1 MLIREI
7 RREALSRH
15 AGDDPPMNVSDRIS
29 GVFAS
34 PIRKLSPY
42 AAAAKA
48 AGKKVYHLNIGQP
61 DIGTPP
67 AFIEAVRAFDEKV
80 IAYGD
85 SRGDAHLL
93 EAIRRY
99 YHGWGMDFDTEEIT
113 ITSGG
118 SEALLIAMMG
128 VCDPGDEILVFE
140 PFYANYQSLADALNI
155 NMTAVT
161 TKVENGYAVP
171 GEAAVKAAI
180 TPRTKAII
188 VTNPGNPTG
197 RVLTSDEMD
206 LIARVV
212 KRHDLALIV
221 DEVYREFVYGASF
234 RSFGTVPG
242 IEDNLILVDSL
253 SKRYSAC
260 GARIGALLSHS
271 KDFNAQIMKYCEA
284 RLCCPELEQ
293 IGAAALYS
301 TPASYLAEVNKEYRN
316 RRDTLE
322 KALSKLPDVT
332 FSSPQGAFYTMIKM
346 PVDSAE
352 KFAVWML
359 EQFDFHGE
367 TVMIAPGDGF
377 YLTPGLGRDEARLA
391 YVLNCADLG
400 RAIAILGE
408 GLKAYPG
415 AKIPA

>member
-1 MLIREI
+1 MK
-7 RREALSRH
+7 
-15 AGDDPPMNVSDRIS
+15 VSDRIS

-61 DIGTPP
+61 DIQTPP
-67 AFIEAVRAFDEKV
+67 AFLEAIRDFDDKV

-85 SRGDAHLL
+85 SRGDAQLL
-93 EAIRRY
+93 KAVRSY
-99 YHGWGMDFDTEEIT
+99 YHDWGMDFDIDEIT

-118 SEALLIAMMG
+118 SEALLIAMMA

-140 PFYANYQSLADALNI
+140 PFYANYLSFADVLNV
-155 NMTAVT
+155 NMKAVT
-161 TKVENGYAVP
+161 TKAENGYALS
-171 GEAAVKAAI
+171 GEAAVETVI
-180 TPRTKAII
+180 TPRTKAMI

-206 LIARVV
+206 LIARVAR
-212 KRHDLALIV
+212 RHDLALIV
-221 DEVYREFVYGASF
+221 DEVYREFVYGVPF
-234 RSFGTVPG
+234 RSFGVVPG
-242 IEDNLILVDSL
+242 LEDNLILVDSL

-260 GARIGALLSHS
+260 GARIGALLSHNAE
-271 KDFNAQIMKYCEA
+271 FNAQIMKYCQA

-301 TPASYLAEVNKEYRN
+301 TPKSYLADVNAEYRR

-322 KALSKLPDVT
+322 KALSRLPNVT
-332 FSSPQGAFYTMIKM
+332 FSSPQGAFYTMIKL

-352 KFAVWML
+352 KFAIWML
-359 EQFDFHGE
+359 EQFDSHGE

-377 YLTPGLGRDEARLA
+377 YLTPGLGKDEARLA
-391 YVLNCADLG
+391 YVLNCADLE
-400 RAIAILGE
+400 RAIAIIGE

-415 AKIPA
+415 TKIPA

>member
-1 MLIREI
+1 
-7 RREALSRH
+7 
-15 AGDDPPMNVSDRIS
+15 MNVSERIS
-29 GVFAS
+29 NVFAS

-61 DIGTPP
+61 DIQTPP
-67 AFIEAVRAFDEKV
+67 AFLEAIRAFDDSV

-85 SRGDAHLL
+85 SRGDARLL
-93 EAIRRY
+93 DAIQKY
-99 YHGWGMDFDTEEIT
+99 YHDWGMDFDINEIT
-113 ITSGG
+113 ITAGG

-140 PFYANYQSLADALNI
+140 PFYANYLSFANVLGV
-155 NMTAVT
+155 NMKAVT
-161 TKVENGYAVP
+161 TKAEKGYELP
-171 GEAAVKAAI
+171 GEAAVEACI
-180 TPRTKAII
+180 TPRTKAILI
-188 VTNPGNPTG
+188 TNPGNPTG
-197 RVLTSDEMD
+197 RVLTSDEME
-206 LIARVV
+206 LVARVV

-221 DEVYREFVYGASF
+221 DEVYREFVYGFPF
-234 RSFGTVPG
+234 RSFGVMPG
-242 IEDNLILVDSL
+242 LEDNLIVVDSL

-260 GARIGALLSHS
+260 GARIGALLSHNAA
-271 KDFNAQIMKYCEA
+271 FNEQIMKYCQA

-301 TPASYLAEVNKEYRN
+301 TPRQYLADVNDEYRR

-322 KALSKLPDVT
+322 KALSKLPGVT

-352 KFAVWML
+352 KFAIWML
-359 EQFDFHGE
+359 EQFDSHGE
-367 TVMIAPGDGF
+367 TVMFAPGDGF
-377 YLTPGLGRDEARLA
+377 YLTPGLGTDEARLA
-391 YVLNCADLG
+391 YVLNCADLE
-400 RAIAILGE
+400 RAIAIIGE

-415 AKIPA
+415 AKIIA

>member
-1 MLIREI
+1 
-7 RREALSRH
+7 
-15 AGDDPPMNVSDRIS
+15 MNVSERIS
-29 GVFAS
+29 NVFAS

-61 DIGTPP
+61 DIQTPP
-67 AFIEAVRAFDEKV
+67 AFLEAIRAFDDSV

-85 SRGDAHLL
+85 SRGDARLL
-93 EAIRRY
+93 DAIQKY
-99 YHGWGMDFDTEEIT
+99 YHDWGMDFDINEIT
-113 ITSGG
+113 ITAGG

-140 PFYANYQSLADALNI
+140 PFYANYLSFANVLGV
-155 NMTAVT
+155 NMKAVT
-161 TKVENGYAVP
+161 TKAEKGYELP
-171 GEAAVKAAI
+171 GEAAVEACI
-180 TPRTKAII
+180 TPRTKAILI
-188 VTNPGNPTG
+188 TNPGNPTG
-197 RVLTSDEMD
+197 RVLTSDEME
-206 LIARVV
+206 LVARVV

-221 DEVYREFVYGASF
+221 DEVYREFVYGFPF
-234 RSFGTVPG
+234 RSFGVMPG
-242 IEDNLILVDSL
+242 LEDNLIVVDSL

-260 GARIGALLSHS
+260 GARIGALLSHNAA
-271 KDFNAQIMKYCEA
+271 FNEQIMKYCQA

-301 TPASYLAEVNKEYRN
+301 TPRQYLADVNDEYRR

-322 KALSKLPDVT
+322 KALSKLPGVT

-352 KFAVWML
+352 KFAIWML
-359 EQFDFHGE
+359 EQFDSHGE
-367 TVMIAPGDGF
+367 TVMFAPGDGF
-377 YLTPGLGRDEARLA
+377 YLTPGLGTDEARLA
-391 YVLNCADLG
+391 YVLNCADLE
-400 RAIAILGE
+400 RAIAIIGE

-415 AKIPA
+415 TKIIA

>member
-1 MLIREI
+1 
-7 RREALSRH
+7 
-15 AGDDPPMNVSDRIS
+15 MNVSERIS
-29 GVFAS
+29 NVFAS

-61 DIGTPP
+61 DIQTPP
-67 AFIEAVRAFDEKV
+67 AFLEAIRAFDDSV

-85 SRGDAHLL
+85 SRGDARLL
-93 EAIRRY
+93 DAIQKY
-99 YHGWGMDFDTEEIT
+99 YHDWGMDFDIDEIT
-113 ITSGG
+113 ITAGG

-140 PFYANYQSLADALNI
+140 PFYANYLSFANVLGV
-155 NMTAVT
+155 NMKAVT
-161 TKVENGYAVP
+161 TKAEKGYELP
-171 GEAAVKAAI
+171 GEAAVEACI
-180 TPRTKAII
+180 TPRTKAILI
-188 VTNPGNPTG
+188 TNPGNPTG
-197 RVLTSDEMD
+197 RVLTSDEME
-206 LIARVV
+206 LVARVV

-221 DEVYREFVYGASF
+221 DEVYREFVYGFPF
-234 RSFGTVPG
+234 RSFGVMPG
-242 IEDNLILVDSL
+242 LEDNLIVVDSL

-260 GARIGALLSHS
+260 GARIGALLSHNAA
-271 KDFNAQIMKYCEA
+271 FNEQIMKYCQA

-301 TPASYLAEVNKEYRN
+301 TPRQYLADVNDEYRR

-322 KALSKLPDVT
+322 KALSKLPGVT

-352 KFAVWML
+352 KFAIWML
-359 EQFDFHGE
+359 EQFDSHGE
-367 TVMIAPGDGF
+367 TVMFAPGDGF
-377 YLTPGLGRDEARLA
+377 YLTPGLGTDEARLA
-391 YVLNCADLG
+391 YVLNCADLE
-400 RAIAILGE
+400 RAIAIIGE

-415 AKIPA
+415 TKIIA

>member
-1 MLIREI
+1 
-7 RREALSRH
+7 
-15 AGDDPPMNVSDRIS
+15 MNVSERIS
-29 GVFAS
+29 NVFAS

-61 DIGTPP
+61 DIQTPP
-67 AFIEAVRAFDEKV
+67 AFLEAIRAFDDSV

-85 SRGDAHLL
+85 SRGDARLL
-93 EAIRRY
+93 DAIQKY
-99 YHGWGMDFDTEEIT
+99 YHDWGMDFDINEIT
-113 ITSGG
+113 ITAGG

-140 PFYANYQSLADALNI
+140 PFYANYLSFANVLGV
-155 NMTAVT
+155 NMKAVT
-161 TKVENGYAVP
+161 TKAEKGYELP
-171 GEAAVKAAI
+171 GEAAVEACI
-180 TPRTKAII
+180 TPRTKAILI
-188 VTNPGNPTG
+188 TNPGNPTG
-197 RVLTSDEMD
+197 RVLTSEEME
-206 LIARVV
+206 LVARVV

-221 DEVYREFVYGASF
+221 DEVYREFVYGFPF
-234 RSFGTVPG
+234 RSFGVMPG
-242 IEDNLILVDSL
+242 LEDNLIVVDSL

-260 GARIGALLSHS
+260 GARIGALLSHNA
-271 KDFNAQIMKYCEA
+271 DFNEQIMKYCQA

-301 TPASYLAEVNKEYRN
+301 TPRQYLADVNDEYRR

-322 KALSKLPDVT
+322 KALSKLPGVT

-352 KFAVWML
+352 KFAIWML
-359 EQFDFHGE
+359 EQFDSHGE
-367 TVMIAPGDGF
+367 TVMFAPGDGF
-377 YLTPGLGRDEARLA
+377 YLTPGLGTDEARLA
-391 YVLNCADLG
+391 YVLNCADLE
-400 RAIAILGE
+400 RAIAIIGE

-415 AKIPA
+415 TKIIA

>member
-1 MLIREI
+1 
-7 RREALSRH
+7 
-15 AGDDPPMNVSDRIS
+15 MNVSERIS
-29 GVFAS
+29 NVFAS

-61 DIGTPP
+61 DIQTPP
-67 AFIEAVRAFDEKV
+67 AFLEAIRAFDDSV

-85 SRGDAHLL
+85 SRGDARLL
-93 EAIRRY
+93 NAIQKY
-99 YHGWGMDFDTEEIT
+99 YHDWGMDFDINEIT
-113 ITSGG
+113 ITAGG

-140 PFYANYQSLADALNI
+140 PFYANYLSFANVLGV
-155 NMTAVT
+155 NMKAVT
-161 TKVENGYAVP
+161 TKAEKGYELP
-171 GEAAVKAAI
+171 GEAAVEACI
-180 TPRTKAII
+180 TPRTKSILI
-188 VTNPGNPTG
+188 TNPGNPTG
-197 RVLTSDEMD
+197 RVLTSDEME
-206 LIARVV
+206 LVARVV

-221 DEVYREFVYGASF
+221 DEVYREFVYGFPF
-234 RSFGTVPG
+234 RSFGVMPG
-242 IEDNLILVDSL
+242 LEDNLIVVDSL

-260 GARIGALLSHS
+260 GARIGALLSHNAA
-271 KDFNAQIMKYCEA
+271 FNEQIMKYCQA

-301 TPASYLAEVNKEYRN
+301 TPRQYLADVNDEYRR

-322 KALSKLPDVT
+322 KALSKLPGVT

-352 KFAVWML
+352 KFAIWML
-359 EQFDFHGE
+359 EQFDSHGE
-367 TVMIAPGDGF
+367 TVMFAPGDGF
-377 YLTPGLGRDEARLA
+377 YLTPGLGTDEARLA
-391 YVLNCADLG
+391 YVLNCADLE
-400 RAIAILGE
+400 RAIAIIGE

-415 AKIPA
+415 TKIIA

>member
-1 MLIREI
+1 
-7 RREALSRH
+7 
-15 AGDDPPMNVSDRIS
+15 MNVSERIS
-29 GVFAS
+29 NVFAS

-61 DIGTPP
+61 DIQTPP
-67 AFIEAVRAFDEKV
+67 AFLEAIRAFDDSV

-85 SRGDAHLL
+85 SRGDARLL
-93 EAIRRY
+93 DVIQKY
-99 YHGWGMDFDTEEIT
+99 YHDWGMDFDINEIT
-113 ITSGG
+113 ITAGG

-140 PFYANYQSLADALNI
+140 PFYANYLSFANVLGV
-155 NMTAVT
+155 NMKAVT
-161 TKVENGYAVP
+161 TKAEKGYELP
-171 GEAAVKAAI
+171 GEAAVEACI
-180 TPRTKAII
+180 TPRTKAILI
-188 VTNPGNPTG
+188 TNPGNPTG
-197 RVLTSDEMD
+197 RVLTSDEME
-206 LIARVV
+206 LVARVV

-221 DEVYREFVYGASF
+221 DEVYREFVYGFPF
-234 RSFGTVPG
+234 RSFGVMPG
-242 IEDNLILVDSL
+242 LEDNLIVVDSL

-260 GARIGALLSHS
+260 GARIGALLSHNAA
-271 KDFNAQIMKYCEA
+271 FNEQIMKYCQA

-301 TPASYLAEVNKEYRN
+301 TPRQYLADVNDEYRR

-322 KALSKLPDVT
+322 KALSKLPGVT

-352 KFAVWML
+352 KFAIWML
-359 EQFDFHGE
+359 EQFDSHGE
-367 TVMIAPGDGF
+367 TVMFAPGDGF
-377 YLTPGLGRDEARLA
+377 YLTPGLGTDEARLA
-391 YVLNCADLG
+391 YVLNCADLE
-400 RAIAILGE
+400 RAIAIIGE

-415 AKIPA
+415 AKITA

>member
-1 MLIREI
+1 
-7 RREALSRH
+7 
-15 AGDDPPMNVSDRIS
+15 MNVSERIS
-29 GVFAS
+29 NVFAS

-61 DIGTPP
+61 DIQTPP
-67 AFIEAVRAFDEKV
+67 AFLEAIRAFDDSV

-85 SRGDAHLL
+85 SRGDARLL
-93 EAIRRY
+93 NAIQKY
-99 YHGWGMDFDTEEIT
+99 YHDWGMDFDINEIT
-113 ITSGG
+113 ITAGG

-140 PFYANYQSLADALNI
+140 PFYANYLSFANVLGV
-155 NMTAVT
+155 NMKAVT
-161 TKVENGYAVP
+161 TKAEKGYELP
-171 GEAAVKAAI
+171 GEAAVEACI
-180 TPRTKAII
+180 TPRTKALLI
-188 VTNPGNPTG
+188 TNPGNPTG
-197 RVLTSDEMD
+197 RVLTSEEME
-206 LIARVV
+206 LVARVV

-221 DEVYREFVYGASF
+221 DEVYREFVYGF
-234 RSFGTVPG
+234 PFHSFGVMPG
-242 IEDNLILVDSL
+242 LEDNLIVVDSL

-260 GARIGALLSHS
+260 GARIGALLSHNAA
-271 KDFNAQIMKYCEA
+271 FNEQIMKYCQA

-301 TPASYLAEVNKEYRN
+301 TPRQYLADVNDEYRR

-322 KALSKLPDVT
+322 KALSKLPGVT

-352 KFAVWML
+352 KFAIWML
-359 EQFDFHGE
+359 EQFDSHGE
-367 TVMIAPGDGF
+367 TVMFAPGDGF
-377 YLTPGLGRDEARLA
+377 YLTPGLGTDEARLA
-391 YVLNCADLG
+391 YVLNCADLE
-400 RAIAILGE
+400 RAIAIIGE

-415 AKIPA
+415 AKIIA

>member
-1 MLIREI
+1 MK
-7 RREALSRH
+7 
-15 AGDDPPMNVSDRIS
+15 VSDRIS

-42 AAAAKA
+42 AEAAKA

-61 DIGTPP
+61 DIQTPP
-67 AFIEAVRAFDEKV
+67 AFLEAIRAFDDKV

-85 SRGDAHLL
+85 SRGDTQLL
-93 EAIRRY
+93 KAVRSY
-99 YHGWGMDFDTEEIT
+99 YRDWGMDFDIDEIT

-118 SEALLIAMMG
+118 SEALLIAMMA

-140 PFYANYQSLADALNI
+140 PFYANYLSFADVLNV
-155 NMTAVT
+155 NMKAVT
-161 TKVENGYAVP
+161 TKAENGYALS
-171 GEAAVKAAI
+171 GEAAVETAI
-180 TPRTKAII
+180 TPRTKAMI

-206 LIARVV
+206 LIARVAR
-212 KRHDLALIV
+212 RHDLALIV
-221 DEVYREFVYGASF
+221 DEVYREFVYGVPF
-234 RSFGTVPG
+234 RSFGVVPG
-242 IEDNLILVDSL
+242 LEDNLILVDSL

-260 GARIGALLSHS
+260 GARIGALLSHNAE
-271 KDFNAQIMKYCEA
+271 FNAQIMKYCQA

-301 TPASYLAEVNKEYRN
+301 TPKSYLADVNAEYRR

-322 KALSKLPDVT
+322 KALSRLPNVT
-332 FSSPQGAFYTMIKM
+332 FSSPQGAFYTMIKL

-352 KFAVWML
+352 KFAIWML
-359 EQFDFHGE
+359 EQFDSHGE

-377 YLTPGLGRDEARLA
+377 YLTPGLGKDEARLA
-391 YVLNCADLG
+391 YVLNCADLE
-400 RAIAILGE
+400 RAIAIIGK

-415 AKIPA
+415 TKIPA

>member
-1 MLIREI
+1 MK
-7 RREALSRH
+7 
-15 AGDDPPMNVSDRIS
+15 VSDRIS

-42 AAAAKA
+42 AEAAKA

-61 DIGTPP
+61 DIQTPP
-67 AFIEAVRAFDEKV
+67 AFLEAIRAFDDKV

-85 SRGDAHLL
+85 SRGDTQLL
-93 EAIRRY
+93 KAVRSY
-99 YHGWGMDFDTEEIT
+99 YRDWGMDFDIDEIT

-118 SEALLIAMMG
+118 SEALLIAMMA

-140 PFYANYQSLADALNI
+140 PFYANYLSFADVLNV
-155 NMTAVT
+155 NMKAVT
-161 TKVENGYAVP
+161 TKAENGYALS
-171 GEAAVKAAI
+171 GEAAVETVI
-180 TPRTKAII
+180 TPRTKAMI

-206 LIARVV
+206 LIARVAR
-212 KRHDLALIV
+212 RHDLALIV
-221 DEVYREFVYGASF
+221 DEVYREFVYGVPF
-234 RSFGTVPG
+234 RSFGVVPG
-242 IEDNLILVDSL
+242 LEDNLILVDSL

-260 GARIGALLSHS
+260 GARIGALLSHNAE
-271 KDFNAQIMKYCEA
+271 FNAQIMKYCQA

-293 IGAAALYS
+293 IDAAALYS
-301 TPASYLAEVNKEYRN
+301 TPKSYLADVNAEYRR

-322 KALSKLPDVT
+322 KALSRLPNVT
-332 FSSPQGAFYTMIKM
+332 FSSPQGAFYTMIKL

-352 KFAVWML
+352 KFAIWML
-359 EQFDFHGE
+359 EQFDSHGE

-377 YLTPGLGRDEARLA
+377 YLTPGLGKDEARLA
-391 YVLNCADLG
+391 YVLNCADLE
-400 RAIAILGE
+400 RAIAIIGE

-415 AKIPA
+415 TKIPA

>member
-1 MLIREI
+1 
-7 RREALSRH
+7 
-15 AGDDPPMNVSDRIS
+15 MNVSERIS
-29 GVFAS
+29 NVFAS

-61 DIGTPP
+61 DIQTPP
-67 AFIEAVRAFDEKV
+67 AFLEAIRAFDDSV

-85 SRGDAHLL
+85 SRGDARLL
-93 EAIRRY
+93 NAIQKY
-99 YHGWGMDFDTEEIT
+99 YHDWGMDFDINEIT
-113 ITSGG
+113 ITAGG

-140 PFYANYQSLADALNI
+140 PFYANYLSFANVLGV
-155 NMTAVT
+155 NMKAVT
-161 TKVENGYAVP
+161 TKAEKGYELP
-171 GEAAVKAAI
+171 GEAAVEACI
-180 TPRTKAII
+180 TPRTKAILI
-188 VTNPGNPTG
+188 TNPGNPTG
-197 RVLTSDEMD
+197 RVLTSDEME
-206 LIARVV
+206 LVARVV

-221 DEVYREFVYGASF
+221 DEVYREFVYGFPF
-234 RSFGTVPG
+234 RSFGVMPG
-242 IEDNLILVDSL
+242 LEDNLIVVDSL

-260 GARIGALLSHS
+260 GARIGALLSHNA
-271 KDFNAQIMKYCEA
+271 DFNEQIMKYCQA

-301 TPASYLAEVNKEYRN
+301 TPRQYLADVNDEYRR

-322 KALSKLPDVT
+322 KALSKLPGVT

-352 KFAVWML
+352 KFAIWML
-359 EQFDFHGE
+359 EQFDSHGE
-367 TVMIAPGDGF
+367 TVMFAPGDGF
-377 YLTPGLGRDEARLA
+377 YLTPGLGTDEARLA
-391 YVLNCADLG
+391 YVLNCADLE
-400 RAIAILGE
+400 RAIAIIGE

-415 AKIPA
+415 AKIIA

>member
-1 MLIREI
+1 
-7 RREALSRH
+7 
-15 AGDDPPMNVSDRIS
+15 MNVSERIS
-29 GVFAS
+29 NVFAS

-61 DIGTPP
+61 DIQTPP
-67 AFIEAVRAFDEKV
+67 AFLEAIRAFDDSV

-85 SRGDAHLL
+85 SRGDARLL
-93 EAIRRY
+93 DAIQKY
-99 YHGWGMDFDTEEIT
+99 YHDWGMDFDINEIT
-113 ITSGG
+113 ITAGG

-140 PFYANYQSLADALNI
+140 PFYANYLSFANVLGV
-155 NMTAVT
+155 NMKAVT
-161 TKVENGYAVP
+161 TKAEKDYELP
-171 GEAAVKAAI
+171 GEAAVEACI
-180 TPRTKAII
+180 TPRTKAILI
-188 VTNPGNPTG
+188 TNPGNPTG
-197 RVLTSDEMD
+197 RVLTSDEME
-206 LIARVV
+206 LVARVV

-221 DEVYREFVYGASF
+221 DEVYREFVYGFPF
-234 RSFGTVPG
+234 RSFGVMPG
-242 IEDNLILVDSL
+242 LEDNLIVVDSL

-260 GARIGALLSHS
+260 GARIGALLSHNAA
-271 KDFNAQIMKYCEA
+271 FNEQIMKYCQA

-301 TPASYLAEVNKEYRN
+301 TPRQYLADVNDEYRR

-322 KALSKLPDVT
+322 KALSKLPGVT

-352 KFAVWML
+352 KFAIWML
-359 EQFDFHGE
+359 EQFDSHGE
-367 TVMIAPGDGF
+367 TVMFAPGDGF
-377 YLTPGLGRDEARLA
+377 YLTPGLGTDEARLA
-391 YVLNCADLG
+391 YVLNCADLE
-400 RAIAILGE
+400 RAIAIIGE

-415 AKIPA
+415 AKIIA

>member
-1 MLIREI
+1 
-7 RREALSRH
+7 
-15 AGDDPPMNVSDRIS
+15 MNVSERIS
-29 GVFAS
+29 NVFAS

-61 DIGTPP
+61 DIQTPP
-67 AFIEAVRAFDEKV
+67 AFLEAIRAFDDSV

-85 SRGDAHLL
+85 SRGDARLL
-93 EAIRRY
+93 DAIQKY
-99 YHGWGMDFDTEEIT
+99 YHDWGMDFDINETT
-113 ITSGG
+113 ITAGG

-140 PFYANYQSLADALNI
+140 PFYANYLSFANVLGV
-155 NMTAVT
+155 NMKAVT
-161 TKVENGYAVP
+161 TKAEKGYELP
-171 GEAAVKAAI
+171 GEAAVEACI
-180 TPRTKAII
+180 TPRTKAILI
-188 VTNPGNPTG
+188 TNPGNPTG
-197 RVLTSDEMD
+197 RVLTSDEME
-206 LIARVV
+206 LVARVV

-221 DEVYREFVYGASF
+221 DEVYREFVYGFPF
-234 RSFGTVPG
+234 RSFGVMPG
-242 IEDNLILVDSL
+242 LEDNLIVVDSL

-260 GARIGALLSHS
+260 GARIGALLSHNAA
-271 KDFNAQIMKYCEA
+271 FNEQIMKYCQA

-301 TPASYLAEVNKEYRN
+301 TPRQYLADVNDEYRR

-322 KALSKLPDVT
+322 KALSKLPGVT

-352 KFAVWML
+352 KFAIWML
-359 EQFDFHGE
+359 EQFDSHGE
-367 TVMIAPGDGF
+367 TVMFAPGDGF
-377 YLTPGLGRDEARLA
+377 YLTPGLGTDEARLA
-391 YVLNCADLG
+391 YVLNCADLE
-400 RAIAILGE
+400 RAIAIIGE

-415 AKIPA
+415 AKIIA

>member
-1 MLIREI
+1 MK
-7 RREALSRH
+7 
-15 AGDDPPMNVSDRIS
+15 VSDRIS

-61 DIGTPP
+61 DIQTPP
-67 AFIEAVRAFDEKV
+67 AFLEAIRDFDDKV

-85 SRGDAHLL
+85 SRGDAQLL
-93 EAIRRY
+93 KAVRSY
-99 YHGWGMDFDTEEIT
+99 YHDWGMDFDIDEIT

-118 SEALLIAMMG
+118 SEALLIAMMA

-140 PFYANYQSLADALNI
+140 PFYANYLSFADVLNV
-155 NMTAVT
+155 NMKAVT
-161 TKVENGYAVP
+161 TKAENGYALS
-171 GEAAVKAAI
+171 GEAAVETVI
-180 TPRTKAII
+180 TPRTKAMI

-206 LIARVV
+206 LIARVAR
-212 KRHDLALIV
+212 RHDLALIV
-221 DEVYREFVYGASF
+221 DEVYREFVYGVPF
-234 RSFGTVPG
+234 RSFGVVHG
-242 IEDNLILVDSL
+242 LEDNLILVDSL

-260 GARIGALLSHS
+260 GARIGALLSHNEE
-271 KDFNAQIMKYCEA
+271 FNAQIMKYCQA

-301 TPASYLAEVNKEYRN
+301 TPKSYLADVNAEYRR

-322 KALSKLPDVT
+322 KALSWLPNVT
-332 FSSPQGAFYTMIKM
+332 FSSPQGAFYTMIKL

-352 KFAVWML
+352 KFAIWML
-359 EQFDFHGE
+359 EQFDSHGE

-377 YLTPGLGRDEARLA
+377 YLTLGLGKDEARLA
-391 YVLNCADLG
+391 YVLNCADLE
-400 RAIAILGE
+400 RAIAIIGE

-415 AKIPA
+415 TKIPA

>member
-1 MLIREI
+1 
-7 RREALSRH
+7 
-15 AGDDPPMNVSDRIS
+15 MNVSERIS
-29 GVFAS
+29 NVFAS

-61 DIGTPP
+61 DIQTPP
-67 AFIEAVRAFDEKV
+67 AFLEAIRAFDDSV

-85 SRGDAHLL
+85 SRGDARLL
-93 EAIRRY
+93 DAIQKY
-99 YHGWGMDFDTEEIT
+99 YHDWGMDFDINEIT
-113 ITSGG
+113 ITAGG

-140 PFYANYQSLADALNI
+140 PFYANYLSFANVLGV
-155 NMTAVT
+155 NMKAVT
-161 TKVENGYAVP
+161 TKAEKGYELP
-171 GEAAVKAAI
+171 GEAAVEACI
-180 TPRTKAII
+180 TPRTKAILI
-188 VTNPGNPTG
+188 TNPGNPTG
-197 RVLTSDEMD
+197 RVLTSDEME
-206 LIARVV
+206 LVARVV

-221 DEVYREFVYGASF
+221 DEVYREFVYGFPF
-234 RSFGTVPG
+234 RSFGVMPG
-242 IEDNLILVDSL
+242 LEDNLIVVDSL

-260 GARIGALLSHS
+260 GARIGALLSHNA
-271 KDFNAQIMKYCEA
+271 DFNEQIMKYCQA

-301 TPASYLAEVNKEYRN
+301 TPRQYLADVNDEYRR

-322 KALSKLPDVT
+322 KALSKLPGVT

-352 KFAVWML
+352 KFAIWML
-359 EQFDFHGE
+359 EQFDSHGE
-367 TVMIAPGDGF
+367 TVMFAPGDGF
-377 YLTPGLGRDEARLA
+377 YLTPGLGTDEARLA
-391 YVLNCADLG
+391 YVLNCADLE
-400 RAIAILGE
+400 RAIAIIGE

>member
-1 MLIREI
+1 MK
-7 RREALSRH
+7 
-15 AGDDPPMNVSDRIS
+15 VSDRIS

-42 AAAAKA
+42 AEAAKA

-61 DIGTPP
+61 DIQTPP
-67 AFIEAVRAFDEKV
+67 AFLEAIRAFDDKV

-85 SRGDAHLL
+85 SRGDTQLL
-93 EAIRRY
+93 KAVRSY
-99 YHGWGMDFDTEEIT
+99 YRDWGMDFDIDEIT

-118 SEALLIAMMG
+118 SEALLIAMMA

-140 PFYANYQSLADALNI
+140 PFYANYLSFADVLNV
-155 NMTAVT
+155 NMKAVT
-161 TKVENGYAVP
+161 TKAENGYALS
-171 GEAAVKAAI
+171 GEAAVETVI
-180 TPRTKAII
+180 TPRTKAMI

-206 LIARVV
+206 LIARVAR
-212 KRHDLALIV
+212 RHDLALIV
-221 DEVYREFVYGASF
+221 DEVYREFVYGVPF
-234 RSFGTVPG
+234 RSFGVVHG
-242 IEDNLILVDSL
+242 LEDNLILVDSL

-260 GARIGALLSHS
+260 GARIGALLSHNAE
-271 KDFNAQIMKYCEA
+271 FNAQIMKYCQA

-301 TPASYLAEVNKEYRN
+301 TPKSYLADVNAEYRR

-322 KALSKLPDVT
+322 KALSRLPNVT
-332 FSSPQGAFYTMIKM
+332 FSSPQGAFYTMIKL

-352 KFAVWML
+352 KFAIWML
-359 EQFDFHGE
+359 EQFDSHGE

-377 YLTPGLGRDEARLA
+377 YLTPELGKDEARLA
-391 YVLNCADLG
+391 YVLNCADLE
-400 RAIAILGE
+400 RAIAIIGE

-415 AKIPA
+415 TKIPA

>member
-1 MLIREI
+1 
-7 RREALSRH
+7 
-15 AGDDPPMNVSDRIS
+15 MNVSERIS
-29 GVFAS
+29 NVFAS

-61 DIGTPP
+61 DIQTPP
-67 AFIEAVRAFDEKV
+67 AFLEAIRAFDDSV

-85 SRGDAHLL
+85 SRGDARLL
-93 EAIRRY
+93 DAIQKY
-99 YHGWGMDFDTEEIT
+99 YHDWGMDFDINEIT
-113 ITSGG
+113 ITAGG

-140 PFYANYQSLADALNI
+140 PFYANYLSFANVLGV
-155 NMTAVT
+155 NMKAVT
-161 TKVENGYAVP
+161 TKAEKGYELP
-171 GEAAVKAAI
+171 GEAAVEACI
-180 TPRTKAII
+180 TPRTKAILI
-188 VTNPGNPTG
+188 TNPGNPTG
-197 RVLTSDEMD
+197 RVLTSDEME
-206 LIARVV
+206 LVARVV

-221 DEVYREFVYGASF
+221 DEVYREFVYGFPF
-234 RSFGTVPG
+234 RSFGVMPG
-242 IEDNLILVDSL
+242 LEDNLIVVDSL

-260 GARIGALLSHS
+260 GARIGALLSHNA
-271 KDFNAQIMKYCEA
+271 DFNEQIMKYCQA

-301 TPASYLAEVNKEYRN
+301 TPRQYLADVNDEYRR

-322 KALSKLPDVT
+322 KTLSKLPGVT

-352 KFAVWML
+352 KFAIWML
-359 EQFDFHGE
+359 EQFDSHGE
-367 TVMIAPGDGF
+367 TVMFAPGDGF
-377 YLTPGLGRDEARLA
+377 YLTPGLGTDEARLA
-391 YVLNCADLG
+391 YVLNCADLE
-400 RAIAILGE
+400 RAIAIIGE

-415 AKIPA
+415 TKIIA

>member
-1 MLIREI
+1 
-7 RREALSRH
+7 
-15 AGDDPPMNVSDRIS
+15 MNVSERIS
-29 GVFAS
+29 NVFAS

-61 DIGTPP
+61 DIQTPP
-67 AFIEAVRAFDEKV
+67 AFLEAIRAFDDSV

-85 SRGDAHLL
+85 SRGDARLL
-93 EAIRRY
+93 NAIQKY
-99 YHGWGMDFDTEEIT
+99 YHDWGMDFDIDEIT
-113 ITSGG
+113 ITAGG

-140 PFYANYQSLADALNI
+140 PFYANYLSFANVLGV
-155 NMTAVT
+155 NMKAVT
-161 TKVENGYAVP
+161 TKAEKGYELP
-171 GEAAVKAAI
+171 GEAAVEACI
-180 TPRTKAII
+180 TPRTKAILI
-188 VTNPGNPTG
+188 TNPGNPTG
-197 RVLTSDEMD
+197 RVLTSDEME
-206 LIARVV
+206 LVARVV

-221 DEVYREFVYGASF
+221 DEVYREFVYGFPF
-234 RSFGTVPG
+234 RSFGVMPG
-242 IEDNLILVDSL
+242 LEDNLIVVDSL

-260 GARIGALLSHS
+260 GARIGALLSHNAA
-271 KDFNAQIMKYCEA
+271 FNEQIMKYCQA

-301 TPASYLAEVNKEYRN
+301 TPRQYLADVNDEYRR

-322 KALSKLPDVT
+322 KALSKLHGVT

-352 KFAVWML
+352 KFAIWML
-359 EQFDFHGE
+359 EQFDSHGE
-367 TVMIAPGDGF
+367 TVMFAPGDGF
-377 YLTPGLGRDEARLA
+377 YLTPGLGTDEARLA
-391 YVLNCADLG
+391 YVLNCADLE
-400 RAIAILGE
+400 RAIAIIGE

-415 AKIPA
+415 AKIIA

>member
-1 MLIREI
+1 
-7 RREALSRH
+7 
-15 AGDDPPMNVSDRIS
+15 MNVSERIS
-29 GVFAS
+29 NVFAS

-61 DIGTPP
+61 DIQTPP
-67 AFIEAVRAFDEKV
+67 AFLEAIRAFDDSV

-85 SRGDAHLL
+85 SRGDARLL
-93 EAIRRY
+93 DAIQKY
-99 YHGWGMDFDTEEIT
+99 YHDWGMDFDINEIT
-113 ITSGG
+113 ITAGG

-140 PFYANYQSLADALNI
+140 PFYANYLSFANVLGV
-155 NMTAVT
+155 NMKAVT
-161 TKVENGYAVP
+161 TKAEKGYELP
-171 GEAAVKAAI
+171 GEAAVEACI
-180 TPRTKAII
+180 TPRTKAILI
-188 VTNPGNPTG
+188 TNPGNPTG
-197 RVLTSDEMD
+197 RVLTSDEME
-206 LIARVV
+206 LVARVV

-221 DEVYREFVYGASF
+221 DEVYREFVYGFPF
-234 RSFGTVPG
+234 RSFGVMPG
-242 IEDNLILVDSL
+242 LEDNLIVVDSL

-260 GARIGALLSHS
+260 GARIGALLSHNAA
-271 KDFNAQIMKYCEA
+271 FNEQIMKYCQA

-301 TPASYLAEVNKEYRN
+301 TPRQYLADVNDEYRR

-322 KALSKLPDVT
+322 KALSKLPGVT

-352 KFAVWML
+352 KFAIWML
-359 EQFDFHGE
+359 EQFDSHGE
-367 TVMIAPGDGF
+367 TVMFAPGDGF
-377 YLTPGLGRDEARLA
+377 YLTPGLGTDEARLA
-391 YVLNCADLG
+391 YVLNCADLE
-400 RAIAILGE
+400 RAIAIIGE

-415 AKIPA
+415 TKITA

>member
-1 MLIREI
+1 
-7 RREALSRH
+7 
-15 AGDDPPMNVSDRIS
+15 MNVSERIS
-29 GVFAS
+29 NVFAS

-61 DIGTPP
+61 DIQTPP
-67 AFIEAVRAFDEKV
+67 AFLEAIRAFDDSV

-85 SRGDAHLL
+85 SRGDARLL
-93 EAIRRY
+93 DAIQKY
-99 YHGWGMDFDTEEIT
+99 YHDWGMDFDINEIT
-113 ITSGG
+113 ITAGG

-140 PFYANYQSLADALNI
+140 PFYANYLSFANVLGV
-155 NMTAVT
+155 NMKAVT
-161 TKVENGYAVP
+161 TKAEKGYELP
-171 GEAAVKAAI
+171 GEAAVEACI
-180 TPRTKAII
+180 TPRTKSILI
-188 VTNPGNPTG
+188 TNPGNPTG
-197 RVLTSDEMD
+197 RVLTSDEME
-206 LIARVV
+206 LVARVV

-221 DEVYREFVYGASF
+221 DEVYREFVYGFPF
-234 RSFGTVPG
+234 RSFGVMPG
-242 IEDNLILVDSL
+242 LEDNLIVVDSL

-260 GARIGALLSHS
+260 GARIGALLSHNAA
-271 KDFNAQIMKYCEA
+271 FNEQIMKYCQA

-301 TPASYLAEVNKEYRN
+301 TPRQYLADVNDEYRR

-322 KALSKLPDVT
+322 KALSKLPNVT

-352 KFAVWML
+352 KFAIWML
-359 EQFDFHGE
+359 EQFDSHGE
-367 TVMIAPGDGF
+367 TVMFAPGDGF
-377 YLTPGLGRDEARLA
+377 YLTPGLGTDEARLA
-391 YVLNCADLG
+391 YVLNCADLE
-400 RAIAILGE
+400 RAIAIIGE

>member
-1 MLIREI
+1 
-7 RREALSRH
+7 
-15 AGDDPPMNVSDRIS
+15 MNVSERIS
-29 GVFAS
+29 NVFAS

-61 DIGTPP
+61 DIQTPP
-67 AFIEAVRAFDEKV
+67 AFLEAIRAFDDSV

-85 SRGDAHLL
+85 SRGDARLL
-93 EAIRRY
+93 DAIQKY
-99 YHGWGMDFDTEEIT
+99 YHDWGMDFDINEIT
-113 ITSGG
+113 ITAGG

-140 PFYANYQSLADALNI
+140 PFYANYLSFANVLGV
-155 NMTAVT
+155 NMKAVT
-161 TKVENGYAVP
+161 TKAEKGYELP
-171 GEAAVKAAI
+171 GEAAVEACI
-180 TPRTKAII
+180 TPRTKAILI
-188 VTNPGNPTG
+188 TNPGNPTG
-197 RVLTSDEMD
+197 RVLTSDEME
-206 LIARVV
+206 LVARVV

-221 DEVYREFVYGASF
+221 DEVYREFVYGFPF
-234 RSFGTVPG
+234 RSFGVMPG
-242 IEDNLILVDSL
+242 LEDNLIVVDSL

-260 GARIGALLSHS
+260 GARIGALLSHNA
-271 KDFNAQIMKYCEA
+271 DFNEQIMKYCQA

-301 TPASYLAEVNKEYRN
+301 TPRQYLADVNDEYRR

-322 KALSKLPDVT
+322 KALSKLPGVT

-352 KFAVWML
+352 KFAIWML
-359 EQFDFHGE
+359 EQFDSHGE
-367 TVMIAPGDGF
+367 TVMFAPGDGF
-377 YLTPGLGRDEARLA
+377 YLTPGLGTDEARLA
-391 YVLNCADLG
+391 YVLNCADLE
-400 RAIAILGE
+400 RAIAIIGE

-415 AKIPA
+415 AKIIA

>member
-1 MLIREI
+1 
-7 RREALSRH
+7 
-15 AGDDPPMNVSDRIS
+15 MNVSERIS
-29 GVFAS
+29 NVFAS

-61 DIGTPP
+61 DIQTPP
-67 AFIEAVRAFDEKV
+67 AFLEAIRAFDDSV

-85 SRGDAHLL
+85 SRGDARLL
-93 EAIRRY
+93 DAIQKY
-99 YHGWGMDFDTEEIT
+99 YHDWGMDFDINEIT
-113 ITSGG
+113 ITAGG

-140 PFYANYQSLADALNI
+140 PFYANYLSFANVLGV
-155 NMTAVT
+155 NMKAVT
-161 TKVENGYAVP
+161 TKAEKGYELP
-171 GEAAVKAAI
+171 GEAAVEACI
-180 TPRTKAII
+180 TPRTKAILI
-188 VTNPGNPTG
+188 TNPGNPTG
-197 RVLTSDEMD
+197 RVLTSDEME
-206 LIARVV
+206 LVARVV

-221 DEVYREFVYGASF
+221 DEVYREFVYGFPF
-234 RSFGTVPG
+234 RSFGVMPG
-242 IEDNLILVDSL
+242 LEDNLIVVDSL

-260 GARIGALLSHS
+260 GARIGALLSHNAA
-271 KDFNAQIMKYCEA
+271 FNEQIMKYCQA

-301 TPASYLAEVNKEYRN
+301 TPRQYLADVNDEYRR

-322 KALSKLPDVT
+322 KALSKLPGVT

-352 KFAVWML
+352 KFAIWML
-359 EQFDFHGE
+359 EQFDSHGE
-367 TVMIAPGDGF
+367 TVMFAPGDGF
-377 YLTPGLGRDEARLA
+377 YLTPGLGTDEARLA
-391 YVLNCADLG
+391 YVLNCADLE
-400 RAIAILGE
+400 RAIAIIGE

-415 AKIPA
+415 TKIIT

>member
-1 MLIREI
+1 
-7 RREALSRH
+7 
-15 AGDDPPMNVSDRIS
+15 MNVSERIS
-29 GVFAS
+29 NVFAS

-61 DIGTPP
+61 DIQTPP
-67 AFIEAVRAFDEKV
+67 AFLEAIRAFDDSV

-85 SRGDAHLL
+85 SRGDARLL
-93 EAIRRY
+93 DAIQKY
-99 YHGWGMDFDTEEIT
+99 YHDWGMDFDINEIT
-113 ITSGG
+113 ITAGG

-140 PFYANYQSLADALNI
+140 PFYANYLSFANVLGV
-155 NMTAVT
+155 NMKAVT
-161 TKVENGYAVP
+161 TKAEKGYELP
-171 GEAAVKAAI
+171 GEAAVEACI
-180 TPRTKAII
+180 TPRTKAILI
-188 VTNPGNPTG
+188 TNPGNPTG
-197 RVLTSDEMD
+197 RVLTSDEME
-206 LIARVV
+206 LVARVV

-221 DEVYREFVYGASF
+221 DEVYREFVYGFPF
-234 RSFGTVPG
+234 RSFGVMPG
-242 IEDNLILVDSL
+242 LEDNLIVVDSL

-260 GARIGALLSHS
+260 GARIGALLSHNAA
-271 KDFNAQIMKYCEA
+271 FNEQIMKYCQA

-301 TPASYLAEVNKEYRN
+301 TPRQYLADVNDEYRR

-322 KALSKLPDVT
+322 KALSKLPGVT

-352 KFAVWML
+352 KFAIWML
-359 EQFDFHGE
+359 EQFDSHGE
-367 TVMIAPGDGF
+367 TVMFAPGDGF
-377 YLTPGLGRDEARLA
+377 YLTPGLGTDEARLG
-391 YVLNCADLG
+391 YVLNCADLE
-400 RAIAILGE
+400 RAIAIIGE
-408 GLKAYPG
+408 GLKAYPD

>member
-1 MLIREI
+1 
-7 RREALSRH
+7 
-15 AGDDPPMNVSDRIS
+15 MNVSERIS
-29 GVFAS
+29 NVFAS

-61 DIGTPP
+61 DIQTPP
-67 AFIEAVRAFDEKV
+67 AFLEAIRAFDDSV

-85 SRGDAHLL
+85 SRGDARLL
-93 EAIRRY
+93 DAIQKY
-99 YHGWGMDFDTEEIT
+99 YHDWGMDFDINEIT
-113 ITSGG
+113 ITAGG

-140 PFYANYQSLADALNI
+140 PFYANYLSFANVLGV
-155 NMTAVT
+155 NMKAVT
-161 TKVENGYAVP
+161 TKAEKGYELP
-171 GEAAVKAAI
+171 GEAAVEACI
-180 TPRTKAII
+180 TPRTKAILI
-188 VTNPGNPTG
+188 TNPGNPTG
-197 RVLTSDEMD
+197 RVLTSDEME
-206 LIARVV
+206 LVARVV

-221 DEVYREFVYGASF
+221 DEVYREFVYGFPF
-234 RSFGTVPG
+234 RSFGVMPG
-242 IEDNLILVDSL
+242 LENNLIVVDSL

-260 GARIGALLSHS
+260 GARIGALLSHNAA
-271 KDFNAQIMKYCEA
+271 FNEQIMKYCQA

-301 TPASYLAEVNKEYRN
+301 TPRQYLADVNDEYRR

-322 KALSKLPDVT
+322 KALSKLPGVT

-352 KFAVWML
+352 KFAIWML
-359 EQFDFHGE
+359 EQFDSHGE
-367 TVMIAPGDGF
+367 TVMFAPGDGF
-377 YLTPGLGRDEARLA
+377 YLTPGLGTDEARLA
-391 YVLNCADLG
+391 YVLNCADLE
-400 RAIAILGE
+400 RAIAIIGE

-415 AKIPA
+415 AKITA